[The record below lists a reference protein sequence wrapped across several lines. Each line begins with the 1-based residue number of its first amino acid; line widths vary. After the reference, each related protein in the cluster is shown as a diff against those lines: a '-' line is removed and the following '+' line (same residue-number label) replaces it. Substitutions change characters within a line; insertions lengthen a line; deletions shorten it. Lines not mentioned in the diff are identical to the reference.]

1 MTLSSPP
8 DRATLRRAI
17 IASVIGNGLE
27 WFDFLV
33 YGFFAQVISG
43 VFFPA
48 NNADLS
54 LILTFATF
62 GVGFL
67 VRPLGGILI
76 GLYADRAGRQKA
88 LSLLILLMA
97 AGTLLL
103 GLAPSYARS
112 GLMGPLLVLLARIL
126 QGISVGGEFAS
137 ATSLLVEYAP
147 PGRFF
152 YYGSFQMC
160 AQAFAVALA
169 SGMAYLLTRFLD
181 PASLA
186 AYGWRIPFL
195 LGALIGPVGF
205 YIRRR
210 VGEAPAFLEAR
221 KKAPPPRVPLLVV
234 FRDFPAPLVAAIGT
248 IVCGTAATY
257 LWNSYLPVYV
267 VRTLSLPITA
277 PLLGAALC
285 GAFNMV
291 WNPVTGLLCDRFGPY
306 RVFFPAL
313 IANGLLAFPLFAFVI
328 QAPSPGRLFLV
339 QWAGT
344 ILLGLQ
350 ASPIPALI
358 ASYFPIPVR
367 STALAVAYNVS
378 VTLFGG
384 LAPLTMTYA
393 MMTLK
398 TPYVPALYLSAAAA
412 LSLVLVAGFR
422 PRPELVSAEPALS
435 GE

>member
-1 MTLSSPP
+1 MTLPPP
-8 DRATLRRAI
+8 DRATLRRATV
-17 IASVIGNGLE
+17 ASMIGNSLE

-33 YGFFAQVISG
+33 YGFFAQTIAR

-48 NNADLS
+48 NSADLS

-103 GLAPSYARS
+103 GVAPGYASS
-112 GLMGPLLVLLARIL
+112 GLLGPLLVLVARIL
-126 QGISVGGEFAS
+126 QGISAGGEFAS

-147 PGRFF
+147 PHRFF
-152 YYGSFQMC
+152 YYGSFQMS
-160 AQAFAVALA
+160 AQALAVALA
-169 SGMAYLLTRFLD
+169 SGMAYLLSRFLD
-181 PASLA
+181 PAALSA
-186 AYGWRIPFL
+186 WGWRIPFL
-195 LGALIGPVGF
+195 LGVLIGPVGF

-221 KKAPPPRVPLLVV
+221 RAAPPPRAPLLVV
-234 FRDFPAPLVAAIGT
+234 LRDFPAPLIAAIGT
-248 IVCGTAATY
+248 IILPTAALFTAA
-257 LWNSYLPVYV
+257 SYLPVYV
-267 VRTLSLPITA
+267 VRALHLPSTVPLLSLSLNGFFNVFWL
-277 PLLGAALC
+277 PLSG
-285 GAFNMV
+285 FF
-291 WNPVTGLLCDRFGPY
+291 CDLFGPY
-306 RVFFPAL
+306 RFFFFGL
-313 IANGLLAFPLFAFVI
+313 IARGVLTFPLYALVI
-328 QAPSPGRLFLV
+328 HAPSLETLALV
-339 QWAGT
+339 QLIET
-344 ILLGLQ
+344 VLLGMQ
-350 ASPIPALI
+350 AAPIPALI

-367 STALAVAYNVS
+367 STGLAVAYNVS

-393 MMTLK
+393 MMALK
-398 TPYVPALYLSAAAA
+398 TPYVPALYLTAAAT
-412 LSLVLVAGFR
+412 LSLVLVLGFR
-422 PRPELVSAEPALS
+422 PLPARSSAPVPS